1 MVTVLKVLN
10 PDKLTVDTLL
20 SGAYFIFLLKRIKC
34 VYVTFYFCFIVV
46 IGVIQTL
53 IHHIDFETIL

>member
-10 PDKLTVDTLL
+10 PDKLTVDTL

-34 VYVTFYFCFIVV
+34 VCVTFYFCFIVV